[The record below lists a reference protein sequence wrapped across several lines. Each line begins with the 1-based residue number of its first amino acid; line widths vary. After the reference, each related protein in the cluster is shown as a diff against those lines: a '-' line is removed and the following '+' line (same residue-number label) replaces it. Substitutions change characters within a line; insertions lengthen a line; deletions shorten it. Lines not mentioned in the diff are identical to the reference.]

1 MAFTR
6 FAVNSYQS
14 PALSLSAQRVVNAR
28 TVKGQ
33 QGSRTQTPVFRLPGV
48 AAFAEFSLP
57 IRGASRVGETLI
69 VVAGTTVYSVSS
81 TGVKTSLGTIP
92 GSGICPSAE
101 GVNECVFLADGV
113 GYVVDTTVTEIV
125 DGDFQA
131 ATQVQWIDG
140 YFVFLAADRV
150 FVSGV
155 NDPLTYD
162 ALAYDSLTWATQQPI
177 AIIADTRDLIHFMP
191 NAMAIGYNKGTTP
204 YPFGLSPDG
213 FIELGCGATR
223 SPAKLDNTVFWFA
236 SDRTVRAL
244 RGNTP
249 VRVSTEPLEQLFARM
264 TTVDD
269 AFGMAISQDS
279 SFSYILTFPTEGRTF
294 EYNVATELWNERAS
308 YGYNFWQVKGHIE
321 AYGKH
326 FVWASFGSDDLLG
339 YLDPETYGEWDE
351 PQVVT
356 LTSEN
361 LNDGV
366 NWVHFDRLEMDMDM
380 GTGLITGQGSD
391 PQMVLRY
398 SDDGGKTWSADY
410 QRSTGA
416 IGEYR
421 KRAIYNRL
429 GRSRSRVFQLQYSEP
444 TPFAFYGAYINEGLS

>member
-33 QGSRTQTPVFRLPGV
+33 QGSRTQTPVFRVPGI
-48 AAFAEFSLP
+48 AEFVEFGGN
-57 IRGASRVGETLI
+57 IRGACKVGDTL
-69 VVAGTTVYSVSS
+69 VVLSATTVYSVASDG
-81 TGVKTSLGTIP
+81 TLAYLGTIP
-92 GSGICPSAE
+92 GVDYCPSAA

-131 ATQVQWIDG
+131 ATQVKWIDG

-150 FVSGV
+150 FVSAL

-162 ALAYDSLTWATQQPI
+162 ALAYDSLTWATEQPI
-177 AIIADTRDLIHFMP
+177 AIIADTRDLIHFTP
-191 NAMAIGYNKGTTP
+191 QAVVVGYNRGTTP

-213 FIELGCGATR
+213 FIELGCAATR

-244 RGNTP
+244 RGNVP

-264 TTVDD
+264 ATVSD
-269 AFGMAISQDS
+269 AYGFSISQDG
-279 SFSYILTFPTEGRTF
+279 SFSYILTFPLEGRTF

-308 YGYNFWQVKGHIE
+308 YGSTRWNVQGHIE
-321 AYGKH
+321 AHGKH
-326 FVWASFGSDDLLG
+326 YVWVEKKLG
-339 YLDPETYGEWDE
+339 ILDPETYAEWDDA
-351 PQVVT
+351 QIVV

-366 NWVHFDRLEMDMDM
+366 NWVHFDRLEVDMDM

-391 PQMVLRY
+391 PQIVLRY

-410 QRSTGA
+410 HRSVGA
-416 IGEYR
+416 IGETK
-421 KRAIYNRL
+421 KRAIWNRL
-429 GRSRSRVFQLQYSEP
+429 GRSRNRVFQLQYSEP
-444 TPFAFYGAYINEGLS
+444 TSFAFYGAHINEGLA